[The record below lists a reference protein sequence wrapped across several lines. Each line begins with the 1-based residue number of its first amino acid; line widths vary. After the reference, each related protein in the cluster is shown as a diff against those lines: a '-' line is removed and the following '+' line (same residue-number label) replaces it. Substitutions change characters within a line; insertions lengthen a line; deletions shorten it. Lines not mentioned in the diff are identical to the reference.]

1 MDFVFDKFCL
11 KILGKNPGRHP
22 CVHTHIRTQNKRVGQ
37 SQWEGELISMD
48 I

>member
-1 MDFVFDKFCL
+1 MDFVFDKFWEKTL
-11 KILGKNPGRHP
+11 EGTL
-22 CVHTHIRTQNKRVGQ
+22 VYTHIRTQNKGVGE